1 MSRRKKHGSVTAPV
15 ADGTLALRLRAQA
28 QLQGKATRN
37 AMDETPP
44 SALATQ
50 ELVHEMQARQVEL
63 EMQNDALRQTSGL
76 LDCARSRYFD
86 LYDHAPVGY
95 VTVTEGGL
103 IHEANLTVATLLG
116 VVHSALLM
124 RALSDFVGPQDQ
136 HSYALM
142 CQELQ
147 DTGKPQT
154 RDLKMT
160 RTNGSLLWVHLLAT
174 LAVDKTGVRLMRMVL
189 SDINMLKSSQSHLEH
204 LAYYDALTNLPN
216 RLLKADR
223 LQQAMVQAR
232 RTGQGLAVV
241 YIDLDGF
248 KAVNDRH
255 GHAAGDQLLV
265 AVARNMQ
272 QVLRE
277 GDTLARIGG
286 DEFVAVLINVAD
298 MAVCAPMLD
307 RLLGAAA
314 KPLLLGD
321 EQVQVSAS
329 LGVTFYP
336 QAQEVDGEQLL
347 RQADHALYQAKQDGR
362 NRYRIYDCIQGLARQ
377 TPAWVK
383 QSGPGSTS
391 V

>member
-1 MSRRKKHGSVTAPV
+1 MSRRKKHVSVIPPLAG
-15 ADGTLALRLRAQA
+15 GTLALRLRAQA

-37 AMDETPP
+37 AMDETTP

-50 ELVHEMQARQVEL
+50 ELVHEMQVRQVEL
-63 EMQNDALRQTSGL
+63 EMQNDALRQTSDL

-86 LYDHAPVGY
+86 LYDRAPVGY

-136 HSYALM
+136 DSYALM
-142 CQELQ
+142 CKKLQ

-174 LAVDKTGVRLMRMVL
+174 LAVDETGVRLMRMVL

-248 KAVNDRH
+248 KTINDRH

-286 DEFVAVLINVAD
+286 DEFVAVLINVTG

-314 KPLLLGD
+314 KPLQLGD
-321 EQVQVSAS
+321 EQLQVSAS

-362 NRYRIYDCIQGLARQ
+362 NRYRMYDCIQGLAGQ
-377 TPAWVK
+377 TPALVNK
-383 QSGPGSTS
+383 SGPGCTS